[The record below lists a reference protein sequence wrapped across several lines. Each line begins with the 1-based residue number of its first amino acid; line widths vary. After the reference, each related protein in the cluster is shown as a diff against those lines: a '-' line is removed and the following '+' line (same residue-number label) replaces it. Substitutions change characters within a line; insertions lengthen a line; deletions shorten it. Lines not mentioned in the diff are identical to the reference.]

1 MSGQV
6 TVEDSKQRFMIYF
19 VVPSYNDQ
27 YETEE
32 RTIIVANDRT
42 EAIEK
47 FKEQLPG
54 AYINDIY
61 HVEA

>member
-1 MSGQV
+1 MNERIREQI
-6 TVEDSKQRFMIYF
+6 FMIYF
-19 VVPSYNDQ
+19 IVPSYDDH

-47 FKEQLPG
+47 FKEQLPE